1 MPANEEIQQTFIM
14 LKPDAIER
22 GLVGEIISRF
32 EQVGLKLLRM
42 ETKKLSKETVARHY
56 KSLMQKPFFPE
67 LEAYVTRGAVVATI
81 WQGRDAIKVARKIV
95 GATDPALAEKGTIRG
110 DLGSNCTENL
120 VHASDSPEAAR
131 SEIANFFGKVA

>member
-56 KSLMQKPFFPE
+56 KSLMQKPSARPIRRSRKK
-67 LEAYVTRGAVVATI
+67 ARSAAISGAT
-81 WQGRDAIKVARKIV
+81 ARKTSSTRPIRRKRR
-95 GATDPALAEKGTIRG
+95 GLKSPISSAKSRKPSIATLKNDRTLRKE
-110 DLGSNCTENL
+110 S
-120 VHASDSPEAAR
+120 VV
-131 SEIANFFGKVA
+131 FFY

>member
-1 MPANEEIQQTFIM
+1 MF
-14 LKPDAIER
+14 L
-22 GLVGEIISRF
+22 
-32 EQVGLKLLRM
+32 
-42 ETKKLSKETVARHY
+42 
-56 KSLMQKPFFPE
+56 QKPFFPK

-120 VHASDSPEAAR
+120 VHASDSPESAAK
-131 SEIANFFGKVA
+131 EIANFFGEVA